1 LSKWQCLR
9 FRLSFVSFIT
19 DFADQALIMPLV
31 LAVAMS
37 LLLQGWQRGAG
48 AWLLAVL
55 MTFTVMLG
63 LKLVFL
69 ACAASFGTSD
79 LRTPSGHVAA
89 ATVVAG
95 GLAALVLRQRATV
108 LALAAGAAIV
118 IGASRLVLGLHSLA
132 EVVLGAVVGL
142 GGAWALLV
150 LAGRP
155 PPGLDVR
162 RVAAIATAVVV
173 VFHGLH
179 LPAEAHIRATAWR
192 LAHILAVCQSD
203 EARL

>member
-1 LSKWQCLR
+1 MR
-9 FRLSFVSFIT
+9 FIT
-19 DFADQALIMPLV
+19 DFADQALILPLV
-31 LAVAMS
+31 LAIAVS
-37 LLLQGWQRGAG
+37 LLSQGWRRGAL
-48 AWLLAVL
+48 AWLLAVF
-55 MTFTVMLG
+55 MTFAAMVG

-69 ACAASFGTSD
+69 ACAASLGIGD

-95 GLAALVLRQRATV
+95 GLAALVPRRRAIV
-108 LALAAGAAIV
+108 LAFAAGAAIV
-118 IGASRLVLGLHSLA
+118 IAGSRLALGMHSLP

-150 LAGRP
+150 LAGSP
-155 PPGLDVR
+155 PPGLNVR
-162 RVAAIATAVVV
+162 RIAVVAAAVAV

-179 LPAEAHIRATAWR
+179 LPAEAHIRSTAWR
-192 LAHILAVCQSD
+192 FAHILAVCQSD